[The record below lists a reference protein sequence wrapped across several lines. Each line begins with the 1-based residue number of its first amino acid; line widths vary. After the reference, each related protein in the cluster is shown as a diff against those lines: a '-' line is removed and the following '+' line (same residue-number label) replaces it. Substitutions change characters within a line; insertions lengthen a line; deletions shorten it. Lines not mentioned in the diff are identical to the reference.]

1 SGNARE
7 LGVSSSKLGLAGRA
21 AITFE
26 LNDDPASQDIL
37 SDAGFANALYQT
49 LRTRVG
55 GGHGEIDDLL
65 DEATEPVQSS
75 GSPPEMTIRYQNQK
89 GEWRCKGFGRA
100 ISKTRTKNARAVKRA
115 ARRFLREAF
124 DTENT
129 LDSAVASN
137 SHWLK
142 HAKLLSVT

>member
-1 SGNARE
+1 
-7 LGVSSSKLGLAGRA
+7 AGRT

-37 SDAGFANALYQT
+37 S
-49 LRTRVG
+49 
-55 GGHGEIDDLL
+55 HGEIDDLL

-75 GSPPEMTIRYQNQK
+75 GPPPEMTIRYQNQK
-89 GEWRCKGFGRA
+89 GEWRCKGGKDLKQSQHYPRKFGRA
-100 ISKTRTKNARAVKRA
+100 MSKTRTKNARAVKRA
-115 ARRFLREAF
+115 ARRFLRKAL

-142 HAKLLSVT
+142 HAKLLSVMQFLGSRQ